1 MHIFRQ
7 TNFPLLLLIPS
18 ISTPVCTN
26 SLNLSYNTAPTVSI
40 PCHWTSQF
48 IVPLTDSGRIAVL
61 WESTGKCP
69 FWKSKPQPGIAVVGL
84 WYHHSFAPVSSRI
97 RMICSRPATALWS
110 CSRAFS
116 PASPSTTAQP
126 WSFTPTLVT
135 KILVEGPTTFYK
147 RSLISVYDCQLLT
160 FCFWSKKGRK

>member
-84 WYHHSFAPVSSRI
+84 WYHHSSTPACHTFHKFPVCLPILDHWYTQRVIQSHSGDH
-97 RMICSRPATALWS
+97 RPIWVLRCHFLGYLAVCFLHILI
-110 CSRAFS
+110 
-116 PASPSTTAQP
+116 
-126 WSFTPTLVT
+126 TPT
-135 KILVEGPTTFYK
+135 PFD
-147 RSLISVYDCQLLT
+147 LIHLNGAAL
-160 FCFWSKKGRK
+160 